1 MAVRV
6 RGLNDLTRAFKV
18 MPVEVVEGFSGDL
31 EQAVEPVKV
40 AAQAKAPGS
49 MRNMVRTKEWSAMRV
64 GITKKNPASVYVVPD
79 LRGGSKLRRRTQNMK
94 DNFAKRMQERAL
106 DPALKENTQKVI
118 NRAEDFLERVGK
130 HNGF

>member
-6 RGLNDLTRAFKV
+6 RGLDDLTRAWKA
-18 MPVEVVEGFSGDL
+18 MPVEVVEGFSDEL
-31 EQAVEPVKV
+31 QEAVEPVRL

-49 MRNMVRTKEWSAMRV
+49 MRNMVRTREWSAMRT
-64 GITKKNPASVYVVPD
+64 GITKKNPASVYVVPQ
-79 LRGGSKLRRRTQNMK
+79 LRGNRPNRPQSQK
-94 DNFAKRMQERAL
+94 DNFSKRMQERAL

-118 NRAEDFLERVGK
+118 NRAEDFLDRVGK